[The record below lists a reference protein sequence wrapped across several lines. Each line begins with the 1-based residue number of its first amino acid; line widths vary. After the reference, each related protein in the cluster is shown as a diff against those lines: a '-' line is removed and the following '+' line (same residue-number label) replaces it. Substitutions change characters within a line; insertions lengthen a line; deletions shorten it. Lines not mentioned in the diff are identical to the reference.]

1 MICSKTT
8 FINRYGLKTLNNDE
22 LNIINIH
29 ELSSNEMKNNSVLTK
44 GKELY
49 KKIFCVGYFTR
60 NNRLPFNIAGNLV
73 TLEPYFIPLVKV
85 FLVDSCKL

>member
-1 MICSKTT
+1 MICSNTT
-8 FINRYGLKTLNNDE
+8 FINRYGLKTLDNDE

-49 KKIFCVGYFTR
+49 KKYFV
-60 NNRLPFNIAGNLV
+60 LV
-73 TLEPYFIPLVKV
+73 ISLETIGCPLTLQEIWSP
-85 FLVDSCKL
+85 